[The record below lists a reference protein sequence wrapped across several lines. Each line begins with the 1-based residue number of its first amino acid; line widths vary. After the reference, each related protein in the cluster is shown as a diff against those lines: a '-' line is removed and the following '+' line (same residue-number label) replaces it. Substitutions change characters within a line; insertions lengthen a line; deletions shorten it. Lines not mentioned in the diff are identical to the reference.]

1 MTDERSPGGFS
12 LSRWSRRKLEAARS
26 GSAPATPAQPAPA
39 FAPEAPAAATTA
51 AKADAAPGLQPKAA
65 PGSAG
70 SSPAAAAT
78 AATAGAAE
86 APLPPIDSLGPD
98 ADYTGFFKPSVAPSL
113 RNAALKKLFADPRFN
128 VMDGLDTYID
138 DYSVSVPLSAE
149 EARGLVQARAILN
162 PPRMRVNAQGH
173 VEPVPPEDLAAEAAA
188 AEAPP
193 TEAAEGPPSE
203 GPATDAAVTETT
215 TEAARGVT
223 APDTPDARAAA
234 SAQPEPDA
242 PPSGA
247 PAPSRHR

>member
-12 LSRWSRRKLEAARS
+12 LSRWSRRKLEAARA
-26 GSAPATPAQPAPA
+26 GSAPTTPAESVPAAPVIAASSSGAATPDKRPAPG
-39 FAPEAPAAATTA
+39 APLGVAATDPTPTACTGANAADTA
-51 AKADAAPGLQPKAA
+51 A
-65 PGSAG
+65 
-70 SSPAAAAT
+70 
-78 AATAGAAE
+78 
-86 APLPPIDSLGPD
+86 PLLPIDSLGPD

-173 VEPVPPEDLAAEAAA
+173 VEPVPPEDLAAEA
-188 AEAPP
+188 PP
-193 TEAAEGPPSE
+193 TEAVEGPTSE
-203 GPATDAAVTETT
+203 GPAAEAAATESA

-234 SAQPEPDA
+234 PAQPEPDA